1 MGTVIRYIDFGS
13 LVQGKTSGQAGIL
26 SNAYDLK
33 EHAPLPPMSRLPY
46 MLKPVIV
53 ALAAFLPLSSALAR
67 AAEPAPRVVLLDALV
82 LPSALEQTNL
92 RSKAQQAVAEAVG
105 AHGWEPVS
113 IATECHD
120 LGCAGAVARAA
131 KSIYVLI
138 LIGRFVANDTYATDV
153 GVSLWRDG
161 AVIAFRTEAD
171 EDAERAK
178 TSTGVVLRCGP
189 PDGACTP
196 QLLTTKLEQYAARL
210 LDDESAALKARAA
223 AAAPALRTAPPVASP
238 SPAVPALPPDEG
250 RPGRVWGWSLLGAGA
265 VLAGGAITLW
275 AFNGSKVH
283 CGAVAGD
290 ADVCRFER
298 KTTTAAI
305 ISGAAALAA
314 VAGGVVL
321 LSIDRGPAHVA
332 LAVHPSGLTLGGQ
345 F

>member
-1 MGTVIRYIDFGS
+1 
-13 LVQGKTSGQAGIL
+13 
-26 SNAYDLK
+26 
-33 EHAPLPPMSRLPY
+33 

-53 ALAAFLPLSSALAR
+53 ALAAFLPLSSAIAR

-82 LPSALEQTNL
+82 LPAALEQTNL
-92 RSKAQQAVAEAVG
+92 RSKAEQAVAEAAR

-131 KSIYVLI
+131 KSLYVLI

-161 AVIAFRTEAD
+161 AVIASRTEAD

-178 TSTGVVLRCGP
+178 TSTGVVLRGGP

-196 QLLTTKLEQYAARL
+196 QLLTTKLEQYGVRL
-210 LDDESAALKARAA
+210 LDDESAAIRAR
-223 AAAPALRTAPPVASP
+223 AAAPALRTAPPPASP
-238 SPAVPALPPDEG
+238 APALPALPPDEG

-275 AFNGSKVH
+275 AFNGSNVH

-290 ADVCRFER
+290 ADDCRFER
-298 KTTTAAI
+298 RTATATI

-321 LSIDRGPAHVA
+321 LSLDRGPAHVA